1 MIQLSGIFS
10 ESLGGTCTIRGYAKY
25 NEIVE
30 LSYPHPGY
38 QRPAEDE
45 HVAEISSFITSG
57 SNSFSPE
64 VVLAYTAKYNYY
76 AQGAS
81 SEVDALADI
90 RSGKGFTS
98 NVDGIAFKKEKAAGN
113 GFLYTLSIPD
123 KKYDR
128 IEDKPFRRVDGNHRL
143 LAIEKLIAEGQ
154 MRSNY
159 DIDKRLQQL
168 NRSECIPFAFRVY
181 ATYEVNSRLSDLKI
195 LDCGNEHRIEEEI
208 SAIYKA
214 HTEDGL
220 SIVDLEARIPG
231 KGYKA
236 YHVDKECKLSIIC
249 FDEHINVDQPRIVL
263 RGREEKRIYT
273 AIDLMYMLMFSSEV
287 SQIAEFDSDEKNSES
302 QVLSWGGAS
311 DYFTHYYGRGKKA
324 VDRRFS
330 SVLPTF

>member
-159 DIDKRLQQL
+159 L
-168 NRSECIPFAFRVY
+168 IPFCIIVFPDNVSMKDEKIIFHNINALTFFVG
-181 ATYEVNSRLSDLKI
+181 AGVSALSGAPTWKALI
-195 LDCGNEHRIEEEI
+195 HAI
-208 SAIYKA
+208 SDKLGRTRKDEYSSD
-214 HTEDGL
+214 ENL
-220 SIVDLEARIPG
+220 QIPQMFQ
-231 KGYKA
+231 
-236 YHVDKECKLSIIC
+236 ECK
-249 FDEHINVDQPRIVL
+249 
-263 RGREEKRIYT
+263 
-273 AIDLMYMLMFSSEV
+273 YMV
-287 SQIAEFDSDEKNSES
+287 S
-302 QVLSWGGAS
+302 L
-311 DYFTHYYGRGKKA
+311 
-324 VDRRFS
+324 
-330 SVLPTF
+330 L